1 MGEGNRIQF
10 WCDPWSGHLPLR
22 ELYPDLFACS
32 ISKEVMVCV
41 GFFSRWGSRSW
52 NLRAFQDWELEDVY
66 SFFEFLYS
74 KLPGGDGDDKL
85 SWRLSFWCMFLL
97 KLYF

>member
-1 MGEGNRIQF
+1 MGKGNRIQF

-32 ISKEVMVCV
+32 VSKEVMVCV
-41 GFFSRWGSRSW
+41 GFFSRWGSSSW

-85 SWRLSFWCMFLL
+85 SWRLSF
-97 KLYF
+97 

>member
-1 MGEGNRIQF
+1 MFQF

-32 ISKEVMVCV
+32 VSKEVMVCV
-41 GFFSRWGSRSW
+41 GFFSRWGSSNW

-85 SWRLSFWCMFLL
+85 S
-97 KLYF
+97 